1 MYTQGFLTD
10 SAAKKI
16 RQGRTQHSL
25 KWMQIKIRK
34 KKKQCAPG
42 LSNIRRYETTFSWP
56 FFHGSQMK
64 V

>member
-1 MYTQGFLTD
+1 MYIQGFLTD
-10 SAAKKI
+10 SAATKI
-16 RQGRTQHSL
+16 GKGRTQHTL

-34 KKKQCAPG
+34 NKKQCAPG
-42 LSNIRRYETTFSWP
+42 LSNKRRYENTFSWP